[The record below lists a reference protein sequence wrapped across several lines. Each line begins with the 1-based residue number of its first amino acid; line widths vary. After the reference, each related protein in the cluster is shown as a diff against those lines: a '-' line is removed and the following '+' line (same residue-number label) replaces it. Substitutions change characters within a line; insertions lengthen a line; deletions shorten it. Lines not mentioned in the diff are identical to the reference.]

1 MGLLQKLAI
10 PYLYLMTSSFN
21 MQQIEEQLVKLI
33 VDTLRPYDG
42 SYEEKIYILR
52 EVAAFII
59 QRQKLKEDKR

>member
-1 MGLLQKLAI
+1 
-10 PYLYLMTSSFN
+10 

>member
-1 MGLLQKLAI
+1 
-10 PYLYLMTSSFN
+10 

-59 QRQKLKEDKR
+59 QRQKLKDDKR